1 MDLYFFP
8 FSIKKGKYSGSCNN
22 INSPYAK
29 LCVPNV
35 LKNVNVKVFN
45 LMSRTSQTRSIE
57 WHKKCKCKCRL
68 YASVGD
74 NKQNW
79 KEYKYR
85 CECKELIGKG
95 VCNKGLI
102 WNASEFEC

>member
-8 FSIKKGKYSGSCNN
+8 FSIKKGKRSGSCNN

-57 WHKKCKCKCRL
+57 
-68 YASVGD
+68 
-74 NKQNW
+74 
-79 KEYKYR
+79 
-85 CECKELIGKG
+85 
-95 VCNKGLI
+95 
-102 WNASEFEC
+102 

>member
-8 FSIKKGKYSGSCNN
+8 FSIKKGKCSGSCNN

-35 LKNVNVKVFN
+35 HKKVNVKVFN

-57 WHKKCKCKCRL
+57 
-68 YASVGD
+68 
-74 NKQNW
+74 
-79 KEYKYR
+79 
-85 CECKELIGKG
+85 
-95 VCNKGLI
+95 
-102 WNASEFEC
+102 